1 MKLSE
6 ASILSENALIHQLDN
21 RGKVA
26 ESEILVPYWIG
37 AAGLGK
43 TQAVPALAKLLS
55 TVRGVEFGCHIFSL
69 AQYSPEDI
77 AGLTIFLCSR
87 AGSYTVGET
96 ITSDGGIVKT
106 ASHNL
111 S

>member
-1 MKLSE
+1 MRLSE

-43 TQAVPALAKLLS
+43 TQAVQAMAKRLGEIRS
-55 TVRGVEFGCHIFSL
+55 VDFGCNIFSL
-69 AQYSPEDI
+69 AQ
-77 AGLTIFLCSR
+77 
-87 AGSYTVGET
+87 
-96 ITSDGGIVKT
+96 
-106 ASHNL
+106 
-111 S
+111 